1 MPIMH
6 RRDGFEII
14 SFHPPSEHASGQVLV
29 FHGDGEVIV
38 DLRPIGVR
46 EVYRMPPADVA
57 TAVALVDEYRA
68 DLIVRSGERFIPDS
82 EGKTSG
88 VTRTIMPHQILE
100 QIPAA
105 RERANSAQASGVRA
119 MAAQFDGASKRIAV
133 EMYSGAAVAI
143 PIAFVPGLVEATP
156 AQCAALALTASGVG
170 IRWPALDNDLHVPG
184 VIERLFGLKG
194 VA

>member
-14 SFHPPSEHASGQVLV
+14 SFHPPSEHTSGQVHV

-57 TAVALVDEYRA
+57 TAVALVDEHRA
-68 DLIVRSGERFIPDS
+68 DLIVRSGERFIPEI
-82 EGKTSG
+82 EGRTGS
-88 VTRTIMPHQILE
+88 VTRTIAPRVILE

-105 RERANSAQASGVRA
+105 RARGRRAGEWRAGDGGALRRNDRTDRGGDVQRSWIRHPVRLRARAQLDDTRPARDAHAHGFGNRHSLARA
-119 MAAQFDGASKRIAV
+119 G
-133 EMYSGAAVAI
+133 
-143 PIAFVPGLVEATP
+143 
-156 AQCAALALTASGVG
+156 
-170 IRWPALDNDLHVPG
+170 H
-184 VIERLFGLKG
+184 
-194 VA
+194 